1 MAHDVTS
8 DARRRRR
15 LRLGRSS
22 VLGVGWLM
30 LIAGALACVTLLDAS
45 RSPVTQFLFA
55 MAVIVAVCNLLG
67 SLCVRLG
74 QPAVVGEILG
84 GLLLGSSGIGLLWP
98 HAARWLFSAGT
109 LTTLDLVA
117 QLGLVTFMFLLGC
130 ELRLPRGRR
139 EGRAVT
145 SITLASMGLPF
156 VVGLLVA
163 GPARVA
169 LAGPKSGGVAYH
181 VFVGL
186 ALSVTALPVLARI
199 LVDLDLK
206 ETGLG
211 TLALS
216 CAAVGD
222 GTAWGLFT
230 VVLAIA
236 SGRGVA
242 GVRSMVVLA
251 GTLTLVT
258 FILVRPG
265 LTILLDHGRRSARV
279 ERLVLPVLV
288 SAALAYAAATELVGL
303 HPVIGAFA
311 FGVVVPR
318 SPAVT
323 VVCRQLEGFAVTV
336 LLPVFFAGVGLDLV
350 VEQLGAAPIYWLIFA
365 VLLVAAVVTKFVA
378 ALVGIPMAGLGGRHA
393 LLLGAL
399 LNCRGV
405 TEIVVATVGLQTGII
420 GPLGFTMF
428 VLLALLSTLV
438 TGPLIRTLGAVDVDQ
453 GGRRR

>member
-1 MAHDVTS
+1 
-8 DARRRRR
+8 
-15 LRLGRSS
+15 
-22 VLGVGWLM
+22 
-30 LIAGALACVTLLDAS
+30 
-45 RSPVTQFLFA
+45 
-55 MAVIVAVCNLLG
+55 
-67 SLCVRLG
+67 
-74 QPAVVGEILG
+74 
-84 GLLLGSSGIGLLWP
+84 
-98 HAARWLFSAGT
+98 
-109 LTTLDLVA
+109 
-117 QLGLVTFMFLLGC
+117 
-130 ELRLPRGRR
+130 
-139 EGRAVT
+139 
-145 SITLASMGLPF
+145 
-156 VVGLLVA
+156 
-163 GPARVA
+163 
-169 LAGPKSGGVAYH
+169 
-181 VFVGL
+181 
-186 ALSVTALPVLARI
+186 
-199 LVDLDLK
+199 
-206 ETGLG
+206 
-211 TLALS
+211 
-216 CAAVGD
+216 
-222 GTAWGLFT
+222 
-230 VVLAIA
+230 
-236 SGRGVA
+236 
-242 GVRSMVVLA
+242 MVVLA